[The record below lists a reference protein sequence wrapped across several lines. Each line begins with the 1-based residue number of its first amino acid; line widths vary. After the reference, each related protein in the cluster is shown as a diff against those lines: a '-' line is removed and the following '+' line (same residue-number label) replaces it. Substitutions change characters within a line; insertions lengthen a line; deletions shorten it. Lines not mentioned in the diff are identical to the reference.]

1 MKHKRNV
8 RVLLTYK
15 DANMK
20 DKTFM
25 RGTFDDNKE
34 FYERLNITFGETLF
48 LQHYIQNNWYTR
60 LQRTVGNRQEVNT

>member
-15 DANMK
+15 NENVK

-25 RGTFDDNKE
+25 RGTFNDNKE
-34 FYERLNITFGETLF
+34 FYENLNITFGETLF
-48 LQHYIQNNWYTR
+48 LQYYIDDGWHTR
-60 LQRTVGNRQEVNT
+60 LQRTIGRQQEVNI

>member
-15 DANMK
+15 DANIK
-20 DKTFM
+20 DKSFM
-25 RGTFDDNKE
+25 RGTFEDNRE

-48 LQHYIQNNWYTR
+48 LQHYVQDGWITR
-60 LQRTVGNRQEVNT
+60 LQRTIGRQQEVNI